1 MGTDLLASDHQYG
14 GTFQKNIGVGVGMKI
29 GVENG
34 EGHMWDSVA
43 TLQTGLGIDMDGC
56 PLGCLDYPAGSTSPV
71 VSAAVCYPGG
81 RGDAGKWG
89 FLSILREVPWSVP
102 KAHLPGLGQK
112 HNDKHFSLAPLK
124 NPPNSIKSNC

>member
-1 MGTDLLASDHQYG
+1 MGERSRRTLG
-14 GTFQKNIGVGVGMKI
+14 WGVGMKI

-56 PLGCLDYPAGSTSPV
+56 PLGCLDYPAGSISPV

-81 RGDAGKWG
+81 RGDAEQVG
-89 FLSILREVPWSVP
+89 
-102 KAHLPGLGQK
+102 LPVY
-112 HNDKHFSLAPLK
+112 LAGGTLVGSQGSPARPGAK
-124 NPPNSIKSNC
+124 TQ